1 MNKINTNKHQVPTLN
16 VTQVGQVQCTKM
28 YIYEYVW
35 VRLFKFKQ
43 ICQQFT
49 KPQNR
54 GKKNKNQ
61 CVRWF

>member
-54 GKKNKNQ
+54 EKIK
-61 CVRWF
+61 